1 LARQKRSER
10 PVMINQLT
18 KQAQTEDSAA
28 SKARAIFRLLLQ
40 DYHPR
45 DFAISFWDGSE
56 WPAESESPRFTLMVK
71 HPDALRRMLR
81 ASTNDLSLSEAYI
94 NGDLDVAGDL
104 EAAMPLANYLA
115 GRSWPAVTVL
125 RIGKHLLQLPRLERS
140 RRNKTRQGAELAGEL
155 HSVERDRQAV
165 TYHYDVS
172 NDFYALWLD
181 KQMVY
186 SCAYFETDDEDL
198 ETAQVRKLDYICR
211 KLRLRSGERL
221 LDIGCGWGGLIMH
234 AARNYGVEALGITLS
249 ENQAMLARQ
258 RIEQAGLQKRCRVE
272 VRDYREIDQTE
283 GFEKIVSVGMFEHV
297 GESQLPLYFQHV
309 WRLLRSGG
317 VFLNHGIANRPI
329 DPRPKG
335 PNFISRYVFP
345 DGDLVPINAT
355 LRYAEEASFEV
366 RDVESLREHYALTL
380 RHWAQRLESQQ
391 EEALRTVDEATY
403 RVWCLFL
410 PGSAYSFAAGLLN
423 LYQTVLIKPVGG
435 RSGLPLTRKDWY
447 REPEDDLQIR
457 G

>member
-1 LARQKRSER
+1 
-10 PVMINQLT
+10 MITQLT
-18 KQAQTEDSAA
+18 KQARAEDNAA
-28 SKARAIFRLLLQ
+28 SKAMAIFRLILA

-56 WPAESESPRFTLMVK
+56 WPAESGSPRFRLVVR

-94 NGDLDVAGDL
+94 SGDLDVVGDL
-104 EAAMPLANYLA
+104 EAAMPMASYLA
-115 GRSWPAVTVL
+115 SRSWPAVTVL
-125 RIGKHLLQLPRLERS
+125 RIGKHLLRLPRLDRL
-140 RRNKTRQGAELAGEL
+140 RRKTRQGAELTGEL

-181 KQMVY
+181 KHMVY
-186 SCAYFETDDEDL
+186 SCAYFETGDEDL
-198 ETAQVRKLDYICR
+198 ETAQVGKLDYICR
-211 KLRLRSGERL
+211 KLRLRPGERL

-234 AARNYGVEALGITLS
+234 AAQNYGVKAAGITLS
-249 ENQAMLARQ
+249 ENQAVLARQ
-258 RIEQAGLQKRCRVE
+258 RIERAGLQKECRVE
-272 VRDYREIDQTE
+272 VRDYRELDQTD
-283 GFEKIVSVGMFEHV
+283 GFEKVVSVGMFEHV
-297 GESQLPLYFQHV
+297 GENQLPLYFQHV
-309 WRLLRSGG
+309 WRLLRPGG

-335 PNFISRYVFP
+335 PNFVSRYVFP
-345 DGDLVPINAT
+345 DGDLVPINRT
-355 LRYAEEASFEV
+355 LRYAEEAKFEV

-380 RHWAQRLESQQ
+380 RHWAQRLES
-391 EEALRTVDEATY
+391 EREKALRTVDESTY
-403 RVWCLFL
+403 RVWSLFL
-410 PGSAYSFAAGLLN
+410 PGSAYGFAAGLLN
-423 LYQTVLIKPVGG
+423 LYQTVLVKPVEG

-447 REPEDDLQIR
+447 RDPEDDLRIR